1 MADFPWSFA
10 MVQNFFVWRYEV
22 PDSRRTALRGKLQ
35 NLQKFGIP
43 SDVNTGR
50 GRPAKYGLGQIIEL
64 SIAMEMMDLG
74 FPPDSVVTILRSEMT
89 LIMEALNVKAEELP
103 KYYGEEGPRP
113 ALIVISAFAKSHF
126 FPRRR
131 SVQIMTPNEFAE
143 GLLKDDLPVTFPVAI
158 IDLQKVLFQLKDWF
172 AMYHPNG
179 KRLREFIEERAP
191 GLLDNAKGQSK

>member
-1 MADFPWSFA
+1 

-43 SDVNTGR
+43 TDVNTGR
-50 GRPAKYGLGQIIEL
+50 GRPAKYGLAQTIEL
-64 SIAMEMMDLG
+64 SIAMELMDLG
-74 FPPDSVVTILRSEMT
+74 FPPDSVVTILRSEMA
-89 LIMEALNVKAEELP
+89 LILESLNVKDLKMP
-103 KYYGEEGPRP
+103 PYYGSEGPRP
-113 ALIVISAFAKSHF
+113 SLMVISAFAKSHF

-172 AMYHPNG
+172 ALYHPNG
-179 KRLREFIEERAP
+179 KRLRELIEERAP
-191 GLLDNAKGQSK
+191 GFLDSEGGIPK